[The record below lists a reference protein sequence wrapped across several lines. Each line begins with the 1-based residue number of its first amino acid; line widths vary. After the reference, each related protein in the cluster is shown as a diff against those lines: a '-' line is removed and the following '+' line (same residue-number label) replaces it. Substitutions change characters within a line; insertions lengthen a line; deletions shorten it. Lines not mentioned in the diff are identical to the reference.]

1 MVKKTTAS
9 NKFHRKKLRRI
20 IQDGVERSPPLQEDY
35 CFISISKINSNNKK
49 QENAC
54 LSC

>member
-20 IQDGVERSPPLQEDY
+20 IQDGVERSPPPGRLL
-35 CFISISKINSNNKK
+35 FNFNK
-49 QENAC
+49 QNQQQ
-54 LSC
+54 

>member
-20 IQDGVERSPPLQEDY
+20 IQDGVERSPLQEDY